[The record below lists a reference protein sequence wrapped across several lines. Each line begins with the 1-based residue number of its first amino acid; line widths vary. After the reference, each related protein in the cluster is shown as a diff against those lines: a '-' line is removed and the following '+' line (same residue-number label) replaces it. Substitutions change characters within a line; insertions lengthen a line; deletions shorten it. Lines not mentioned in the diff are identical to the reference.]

1 MARPAFSPDR
11 IAPWAVALVFLLI
24 TAVATS
30 YVWETT
36 HLAEG
41 ARFHN
46 EVNTALADI
55 RYRLETYL
63 NVLRA
68 ATGLFAADED
78 VTRDQFRAYVR
89 SLQVQA
95 RHPGIQGIGIALRVK
110 PEMREAVIA
119 DMRLNDFHDFNIWP
133 DFARDEYYTIVLLE
147 PLDDRNRAAIG
158 FDMSTN
164 PIRREAMFRARDTGE
179 AAASGR
185 VRLVQE
191 IDPSEQQPGFLI
203 YVPIYSSRGI
213 PESVEERRQTLYG
226 FVYAPFRAFDLFS
239 GMFGERPRTFHAT
252 IHDGKDLFYSTTGQM
267 PESPRFAESHLIEV
281 AGRRW
286 TVRFASR
293 AAAGRESMLYAGGT
307 AAGGVVISVLL
318 FALLR
323 VQLRARARAEETAE
337 RLRRSEAELQ
347 EASRAKDEF
356 LATLSHELRTP
367 MTAIIGWSN
376 LLSENLDAET
386 LALAVDSIQKSSRAQ
401 SQLIEDLLDVSRIT
415 AGKMSIDPRPLE
427 LAPIVRSAID
437 SVSPAAEMRHVRVD
451 VHLTSAPIL
460 VRGDANRLQQVI
472 WNLLSNAVKFTP
484 EEGLVTVTLRRE
496 GHEAVIEV
504 KDTGQGIDP
513 EFLPHVFERFRQA
526 DSSTTRSYT
535 GLGLGLAIVRHLVEL
550 HGGTVKADSAG
561 RGKGA
566 AFTVRLPLL
575 DVPGSLHAGDS
586 REEPIA
592 FSRLHGAHV
601 LVVDDEESIRNYAGA
616 VFRMSGCEV
625 RCADSAA
632 AAIDVLRQWKADVV
646 VTDIG
651 MPERDGYEL
660 LRDLRS
666 SPDGIGEIPVIALT
680 AYAREEDRDRISEA
694 GFEGFVSKPVD
705 PGELRRAVA
714 GAL

>member
-1 MARPAFSPDR
+1 MTRPVISPDR

-24 TAVATS
+24 TAVATA

-36 HLAEG
+36 HLSES
-41 ARFHN
+41 ARFHT
-46 EVNTALADI
+46 EVSTALADI

-68 ATGLFAADED
+68 ASGLFAADED

-95 RHPGIQGIGIALRVK
+95 RHPGIQGIGITLRVK

-119 DMRLNDFHDFNIWP
+119 DMRLNDFRDFNIWP
-133 DFARDEYYTIVLLE
+133 DFARDEYFTIVLLE
-147 PLDDRNRAAIG
+147 PLDERNRAAIG
-158 FDMSTN
+158 FDMTTN
-164 PIRREAMFRARDTGE
+164 PVRREAMYRARDTGE

-191 IDPSEQQPGFLI
+191 IDPSEHQPGFLI

-213 PESVEERRQTLYG
+213 PETVEERRQTLYG
-226 FVYAPFRAFDLFS
+226 FVYAPFRAHDLFN
-239 GMFGERPRTFHAT
+239 GMFGERPRSFHVT
-252 IHDGKDLFYSTTGQM
+252 IHDGQELFYATADA
-267 PESPRFAESHLIEV
+267 PEKPRFTESRTIEA

-307 AAGGVVISVLL
+307 AAGGIVISVLL

-337 RLRRSEAELQ
+337 RLQRSEAQLQ

-376 LLSENLDAET
+376 LLSEELDDET
-386 LALAVDSIQKSSRAQ
+386 LALAIDSIQKSSRAQ

-437 SVSPAAEMRHVRVD
+437 SISPAAEMRHVRVD
-451 VHLTSAPIL
+451 VHISNAPIL

-484 EEGLVTVTLRRE
+484 EEGLVTVTLHRNA
-496 GHEAVIEV
+496 HEAVIEV
-504 KDTGQGIDP
+504 RDTGQGIDP
-513 EFLPHVFERFRQA
+513 EFLPFVFERFRQA

-535 GLGLGLAIVRHLVEL
+535 GLGLGLAIVHNLVEL
-550 HGGTVKADSAG
+550 HGGTVTADSEG
-561 RGKGA
+561 LEKGA
-566 AFTVRLPLL
+566 TFTVRLPLL
-575 DVPGSLHAGDS
+575 DVPTSMRATDS
-586 REEPIA
+586 RDDPVML
-592 FSRLHGAHV
+592 SKLHGAHV
-601 LVVDDEESIRNYAGA
+601 LVVDDEEAIRNYAGA

-625 RCADSAA
+625 RCVDSAA
-632 AAIDVLRQWKADVV
+632 AALETLRDWKADVV

-660 LRDLRS
+660 LRAIRS
-666 SPDGIGEIPVIALT
+666 ARDGIAELPVIALT
-680 AYAREEDRDRISEA
+680 AWAREEDRERIAEA

-714 GAL
+714 GAI